1 MKKVLIMA
9 TVTLFARLLAAEEL
23 DIKSLAGENW
33 YGMYMGGQKAG
44 YSVNTLTVE
53 ADGKVSFTEDAVFG
67 VRMAGVRQDMRMFL
81 KRVFNPDGTL
91 LSIYEEVD
99 DEGGKKIYDL
109 RIEGERATLITTI
122 SGTVKEQKIPKPKES
137 LKDAFKQI
145 ELIKGQPT
153 IGKEMSFSFFEPM
166 FGKEMTGKSRIEGVE
181 ERVFE
186 GAPTKVYRVKS
197 DLEAWSQ
204 TTYVAENG
212 MVLEDQF
219 AGMLVI
225 RLEPKEVAKDVNYS
239 NDVIVSN
246 AVRIEKPIENPRER
260 EVLKLRIEGPFT
272 MNHLIQEERQSIV
285 QEDGAF
291 TFTGRKVTLDGYET
305 AKLPVQNPEVAE
317 WLKPT
322 LLVQSED
329 PRLVAKAKEIV
340 QGETDTRKI
349 SDLLC
354 AWVYRNVRTTYSA
367 RLSNSLEVLDN
378 PEGDCTEH
386 SMLFVGLARAAGVP
400 AREAAGLIY
409 VADADPGFY
418 FHQWASVWVGK
429 WIDVDPT
436 FDQPIA
442 DATHIKLAQGDLY
455 EQAKLIPVI
464 GKLKMQ
470 VMEP

>member
-1 MKKVLIMA
+1 MKRVLIMA
-9 TVTLFARLLAAEEL
+9 TVTLFARLLAAEEF

-53 ADGKVSFTEDAVFG
+53 PDGKVSFTEDAVFG
-67 VRMAGVRQDMRMFL
+67 VRMAGIRQDMRMFL
-81 KRVFNPDGTL
+81 KRVFNADGTL

-99 DEGGKKIYDL
+99 DAGGKKIYDL
-109 RIEGERATLITTI
+109 RVEGNRASLISTI
-122 SGTVKEQKIPKPKES
+122 SGEVKEQQIPKPKES
-137 LKDAFKQI
+137 IKDALKQI
-145 ELIKGQPT
+145 ELIKNNPT
-153 IGKEMSFSFFEPM
+153 IGKEMEFSFFEPM
-166 FGKEMTGKSRIEGVE
+166 FGKEMPGKSRIEGVE
-181 ERVFE
+181 ERMFE

-204 TTYVAENG
+204 TTYVTEKG
-212 MVLEDQF
+212 VVLEDQF

-225 RLEPKEVAKDVNYS
+225 RLEPKEVAKDVTYS

-246 AVRIEKPIENPRER
+246 AVRIEKPIENPRDRDTLE
-260 EVLKLRIEGPFT
+260 LRVEGPFVVG
-272 MNHLIQEERQSIV
+272 HLIQDERQAMV
-285 QEDGAF
+285 QEDGAYR
-291 TFTGRKVTLDGYET
+291 FTGRKLSLDGFEA

-317 WLKPT
+317 WIKAT

-329 PRLVAKAKEIV
+329 PRLIAKAKELV
-340 QGETDTRKI
+340 KDETDTRKI

-354 AWVYRNVRTTYSA
+354 AWVYENVRTTYSA
-367 RLSNSLEVLDN
+367 RLSNSLEVLEN

-386 SMLFVGLARAAGVP
+386 SMLFVGLARAAGLP

-436 FDQPIA
+436 FNQPIA

-464 GKLKMQ
+464 GKLKIQ
-470 VMEP
+470 LVAP